1 MRRQRLCGVLLPLL
15 FALAAQSQ
23 TVVSVVEP
31 EAAIGR
37 PLTLRVDGPLPECKT
52 LILFIQRSPILGLT
66 PRCGNGTVTFDLK
79 VNEQNAETWHRI
91 LGAHWFTRHVI
102 VGLGPNAEF
111 PYQTRAVDEPFR
123 IIQEWRVI
131 LMFTIALLILAI
143 AIGLH
148 RYTNLLASLARM
160 QIALWLVIIAVSY
173 VYIWSITGE
182 TATINGS
189 ALALLAIG
197 GGTAA
202 GAAILKSG
210 KKVDVKT
217 IVNTLK
223 DAPAADVTPA
233 EVTGPTGLHALM
245 IATWTIVLA
254 IVFLTTVFRHLEM
267 PEFSAAVLAILGI
280 SGGTYIAFSMRQA
293 TT

>member
-1 MRRQRLCGVLLPLL
+1 MKRALVILL
-15 FALAAQSQ
+15 FAAAAHAQ
-23 TVVSVVEP
+23 TVMSVVQP
-31 EAAIGR
+31 QAAIGS

-52 LILFIQRSPILGLT
+52 LILFIERSPIHGLT
-66 PRCGNGTVTFDLK
+66 PRCGKGTVTFDLQ
-79 VNEQNAETWHRI
+79 VNDKNDETWHRL
-91 LGAHWFTRHVI
+91 LGGHWFTRQVI

-111 PYQTRAVDEPFR
+111 PYPTRVVDQPFC
-123 IIQEWRVI
+123 IIHKWRVI
-131 LMFTIALLILAI
+131 LMFTIALLILGVAF
-143 AIGLH
+143 GVR

-160 QIALWLVIIAVSY
+160 QIALWLVIIALSY

-182 TATINGS
+182 TATINGT

-210 KKVDVKT
+210 KRVDVKT

-223 DAPAADVTPA
+223 DAPSEELMPSET
-233 EVTGPTGLHALM
+233 TSPTGLHALM
-245 IATWTIVLA
+245 IATWTILLA
-254 IVFLTTVFRHLEM
+254 IVFLSTVFRHLEM
-267 PEFSAAVLAILGI
+267 PEFSASVLAILGI
-280 SGGTYIAFSMRQA
+280 AGGTYIAFSMQRA

>member
-1 MRRQRLCGVLLPLL
+1 MGRQGACGVLLPLL

-31 EAAIGR
+31 EAALGR
-37 PLTLRVDGPLPECKT
+37 PLTLRVDGALPECKT
-52 LILFIQRSPILGLT
+52 LILFIQRSPIEGLT
-66 PRCGNGTVTFDLK
+66 PRCGNGTVAFDLK
-79 VNEQNAETWHRI
+79 VTNKNAETWHRL
-91 LGAHWFTRHVI
+91 LGGHWFTRHVI
-102 VGLGPNAEF
+102 VGLGPNSAF
-111 PYQTRAVDEPFR
+111 PYPTRAVDQPFR
-123 IIQEWRVI
+123 IVQRWRVI
-131 LMFTIALLILAI
+131 LMLIVALLLLTAAI
-143 AIGLH
+143 FLH
-148 RYTNLLASLARM
+148 RLTDLLSSLARM
-160 QIALWLVIIAVSY
+160 QIALWLIIIALSY

-197 GGTAA
+197 GGTAI

-217 IVNTLK
+217 IVNTMK
-223 DAPAADVTPA
+223 AAPVEEITPSEIA
-233 EVTGPTGLHALM
+233 GPNGLQALM

-254 IVFLTTVFRHLEM
+254 IVFLTTVFRFLEM
-267 PEFSAAVLAILGI
+267 PELSASVLAILGI
-280 SGGTYIAFSMRQA
+280 SGGTYIAFSMQRA

>member
-1 MRRQRLCGVLLPLL
+1 MRQGAFGILLPLL

-23 TVVSVVEP
+23 TVVSIVEP

-37 PLTLRVDGPLPECKT
+37 PLTLRVDGALPECKS
-52 LILFIQRSPILGLT
+52 LVLFIQRSPIAGLT

-79 VNEQNAETWHRI
+79 VNDKNAETWHRL
-91 LGAHWFTRHVI
+91 LGGHWFTRHVI
-102 VGLGPNAEF
+102 VGLGSNAQF
-111 PYQTRAVDEPFR
+111 PYPTRAVDQPFR
-123 IIQEWRVI
+123 IIHEWRVI

-143 AIGLH
+143 AIGIH
-148 RYTNLLASLARM
+148 RYTSLLASLARM
-160 QIALWLVIIAVSY
+160 QIALWLVIVAVSY

-217 IVNTLK
+217 IVSAIQN
-223 DAPAADVTPA
+223 APAAEVTPA
-233 EVTGPTGLHALM
+233 EMTGPKGLHALM

-254 IVFLTTVFRHLEM
+254 IVFVTTVFRFLEM

-280 SGGTYIAFSMRQA
+280 SGGTYIAFSMQRA